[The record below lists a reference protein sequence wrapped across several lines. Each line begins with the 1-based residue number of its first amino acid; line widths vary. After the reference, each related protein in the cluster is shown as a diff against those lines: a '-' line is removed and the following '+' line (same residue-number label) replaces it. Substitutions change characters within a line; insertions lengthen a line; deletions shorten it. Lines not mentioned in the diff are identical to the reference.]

1 MSIDIEIRDKIQRA
15 ARDAISS
22 SLIAVKHMTFSGY
35 GMADD
40 EMWNEIISP
49 MTRLDTGLKVWGEIG
64 QREDA
69 YLCAAQ
75 TALGEST
82 KSH

>member
-1 MSIDIEIRDKIQRA
+1 MNIDVEIRDKIQRA
-15 ARDAISS
+15 ARDTISS
-22 SLIAVKHMTFSGY
+22 KLIAVKHMTFSGY

-64 QREDA
+64 RYE
-69 YLCAAQ
+69 Y
-75 TALGEST
+75 
-82 KSH
+82 

>member
-1 MSIDIEIRDKIQRA
+1 MYTTITMIDLNEEIRDKIQRA
-15 ARDAISS
+15 ARDTISS
-22 SLIAVKHMTFSGY
+22 KLIAVKHMTFSGY

-64 QREDA
+64 RYE
-69 YLCAAQ
+69 Y
-75 TALGEST
+75 
-82 KSH
+82 

>member
-1 MSIDIEIRDKIQRA
+1 MYTTITMIDLNEEIRDKIQRA

-64 QREDA
+64 RYE
-69 YLCAAQ
+69 Y
-75 TALGEST
+75 
-82 KSH
+82 